1 MRHNLTDI
9 LSIIKDRRTIYPEQF
24 SNRKVHKEQIENLLE
39 AANWAPTHGM
49 TEPWRF
55 KIYSQQSK
63 VDFLNFCA
71 ESYKKWAGQEKF
83 LQSKYDKFLSRSEKT
98 SYVIAVWMKRQKSG
112 KISELDETM
121 AVAASIQNMHL
132 TATAYGLGFFWS
144 TPKFMLSSEFNQ
156 HLGIEAEDR
165 CLGILYVGYP
175 EVEWPKSRR
184 GIIYNKT
191 EWFE

>member
-9 LSIIKDRRTIYPEQF
+9 LNIIKDRRTIYPEQF
-24 SNRKVHKEQIENLLE
+24 SARKVHKEQVETLLD

-55 KIYSQQSK
+55 KIYSKEAQTN
-63 VDFLNFCA
+63 FLKFCA
-71 ESYKKWAGQEKF
+71 ESYKKWAGEEKF
-83 LQSKYDKFLSRSEKT
+83 LQSKYDVFEKRNAKT
-98 SYVIAVWMKRQKSG
+98 SFTIVVYMKRQETE

-121 AVAASIQNMHL
+121 AVAAAIQNMHL
-132 TATAYGLGFFWS
+132 VATAYGLGFFWS
-144 TPKFMLSSEFNQ
+144 TPKFMLLPDFNQ
-156 HLGIEAEDR
+156 HLNIGEKDK
-165 CLGILYVGYP
+165 CLGIIYLGYP
-175 EVEWPKSRR
+175 EIAWPKSKR